1 MNSIKLILICYV
13 RSRPPFDG
21 PSKLPHNVQ
30 NQNRLTTQRVAVFS
44 SAASIVE
51 SGSPAEYARFTNRYA
66 SCFMNEYSPVKGVGV
81 STQANKTVDPF
92 IQSTYD
98 HNCMV
103 CAIVSVH
110 HHHISREVR
119 GFYKRSLPTS
129 RYYLVV
135 WGMGGE
141 LFSGVDRGWLG
152 LIEVT
157 KKTEM
162 IKRLTNEQKLTMAC
176 VLKLQINLIIWC

>member
-13 RSRPPFDG
+13 RSRPPFGG

-30 NQNRLTTQRVAVFS
+30 NQNRLTTQRVAVFR

-81 STQANKTVDPF
+81 YTQANKTVDPF
-92 IQSTYD
+92 IQITYD

-103 CAIVSVH
+103 CATVSVH
-110 HHHISREVR
+110 HHFTKVVCRRR
-119 GFYKRSLPTS
+119 GI
-129 RYYLVV
+129 YLVV

-141 LFSGVDRGWLG
+141 LFSGVDRGN
-152 LIEVT
+152 E
-157 KKTEM
+157 KNRNDKTINKWTE
-162 IKRLTNEQKLTMAC
+162 INDGVC
-176 VLKLQINLIIWC
+176 SQITD